1 MIAMLGQ
8 HSGSVFFSV
17 ALHVAI
23 LAALTLTF
31 RWPISVRV
39 AAVPA
44 PIQGV
49 VVDQSQLKAEQ
60 QRRDQEVQRKQR
72 EERDKREAAEQRQ
85 REKEAA
91 DKRERDRLAEQQRVK
106 EQAEREKAEAA
117 KREQE
122 KAAQEKAAK
131 AAQEKAAQE
140 AREKQAK
147 EDAARKQKEA
157 LAAKQK
163 AQLDAETQREAAQEA
178 ARMEAERSGVMDEYV
193 RQIQDKIARNW
204 NQPLSA
210 KPGLECV
217 IKVVQLPSGDV
228 FDAKVDPAHCN
239 GDDAVRRSIEAAV
252 QRASPLPKPPSQAVF
267 ERNLIVT
274 FRPDVQP

>member
-17 ALHVAI
+17 AIHVAI

-31 RWPISVRV
+31 RWPISVHLE
-39 AAVPA
+39 AVPA

-49 VVDQSQLKAEQ
+49 VVDQSVLRAEQ
-60 QRRDQEVQRKQR
+60 QRKDQEAQRKQR
-72 EERDKREAAEQRQ
+72 EERLKREAAEQQQ

-91 DKRERDRLAEQQRVK
+91 DKRERDRLAEQQREK
-106 EQAEREKAEAA
+106 EQADREKAEAA

-140 AREKQAK
+140 AREKQAR

-157 LAAKQK
+157 RDAKQK
-163 AQLDAETQREAAQEA
+163 AQLDAETQKELAQES
-178 ARMEAERSGVMDEYV
+178 ARMEAERTGVMADYIL
-193 RQIQDKIARNW
+193 QIQNQIERNW
-204 NQPLSA
+204 NRPLSA

-217 IKVVQLPSGDV
+217 INVVQLLTGDV
-228 FDAKVDPAHCN
+228 VDAKVDNAHCN
-239 GDDAVRRSIEAAV
+239 GDDAVKRSIEAAV
-252 QRASPLPKPPSQAVF
+252 QKASPLPKPPSQAVF
-267 ERNLIVT
+267 ERNLRVT
-274 FRPDVQP
+274 FRPDSVE